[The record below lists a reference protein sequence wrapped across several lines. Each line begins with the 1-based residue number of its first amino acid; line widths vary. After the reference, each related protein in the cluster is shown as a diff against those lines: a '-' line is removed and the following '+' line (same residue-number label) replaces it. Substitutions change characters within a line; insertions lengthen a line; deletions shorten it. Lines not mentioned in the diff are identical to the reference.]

1 VASISGITRGRTVA
15 LGATPGGLT
24 ADASG
29 NLWVS
34 LPDTGSVA
42 RVAAATGRVQ
52 TFRVGGHPT
61 AIAATADR
69 VWVAGSSLGPLA
81 SLNIVTGQPLSTTQL
96 HSAPTAIALDTDDS
110 SACTVDASG
119 ALTHIDSSG
128 VVLGEAHLS
137 RAAIGVGCGEGW
149 VWAVQPVPPALVR
162 MGDFG
167 GITQFDGGPAPVA
180 ITFDQGV
187 WTANRNGDL
196 TAFDPRPGQLHVVRK
211 ISLAPELD
219 GVYANEHDPSVWAIS
234 RQTRALYRVS
244 RTPQLSLTGTV
255 VFKSSP
261 VALAVL
267 GQSVWVATRD
277 GSLVQL
283 GYRVRPS
290 SASP

>member
-1 VASISGITRGRTVA
+1 
-15 LGATPGGLT
+15 
-24 ADASG
+24 
-29 NLWVS
+29 
-34 LPDTGSVA
+34 
-42 RVAAATGRVQ
+42 
-52 TFRVGGHPT
+52 
-61 AIAATADR
+61 
-69 VWVAGSSLGPLA
+69 
-81 SLNIVTGQPLSTTQL
+81 
-96 HSAPTAIALDTDDS
+96 
-110 SACTVDASG
+110 
-119 ALTHIDSSG
+119 
-128 VVLGEAHLS
+128 
-137 RAAIGVGCGEGW
+137 
-149 VWAVQPVPPALVR
+149 
-162 MGDFG
+162 
-167 GITQFDGGPAPVA
+167 VA